1 MILDYDHNPNIT
13 EEKRLQS
20 LKESVQRALDE
31 LQNTSA
37 STQKVTQ
44 EVTKVINNNTTIVQ
58 SVGTP
63 MTETEVEAIWEKVFT
78 D

>member
-31 LQNTSA
+31 LQNTSS

-63 MTETEVEAIWEKVFT
+63 MTEVEVEAIWEKVFT

>member
-31 LQNTSA
+31 LQNTSS

-58 SVGTP
+58 SDGTP
-63 MTETEVEAIWEKVFT
+63 MTEAEVEAIWEKVFT